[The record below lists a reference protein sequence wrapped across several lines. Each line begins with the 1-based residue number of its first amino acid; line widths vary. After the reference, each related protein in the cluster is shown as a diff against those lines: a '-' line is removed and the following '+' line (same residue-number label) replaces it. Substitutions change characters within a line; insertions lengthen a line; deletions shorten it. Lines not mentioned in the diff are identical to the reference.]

1 MATFNDILKGESDD
15 GYGIPSDAY
24 IKYQMDNMDR
34 VEHTYEDEMATYID
48 ALNGDHTDGREQ
60 FPQMDEN
67 KRVELEEMIAT
78 KLLEVVSQD
87 DLENAYYDM
96 QKEWAES
103 MPDEELMETAR
114 ELGITFEEK

>member
-1 MATFNDILKGESDD
+1 MPGFYDVLKGESDD
-15 GYGIPSDAY
+15 GYGVPSDAY

-34 VEHTYEDEMATYID
+34 VEHTNEDE
-48 ALNGDHTDGREQ
+48 
-60 FPQMDEN
+60 MDEN

-87 DLENAYYDM
+87 DLEDCYYEM

-103 MPDEELMETAR
+103 MQDDELIQTAK
-114 ELGITFEEK
+114 ELGIEI

>member
-1 MATFNDILKGESDD
+1 MPGFYDVLKGESDD
-15 GYGIPSDAY
+15 GYGVPSDAY

-34 VEHTYEDEMATYID
+34 VEHTNEDE
-48 ALNGDHTDGREQ
+48 
-60 FPQMDEN
+60 MDEN

-87 DLENAYYDM
+87 DLENAYYEM

-103 MPDEELMETAR
+103 MQDDELIQTAK
-114 ELGITFEEK
+114 ELGIEI

>member
-1 MATFNDILKGESDD
+1 MPGFYDTLKGESDD

-34 VEHTYEDEMATYID
+34 VEHTNED
-48 ALNGDHTDGREQ
+48 
-60 FPQMDEN
+60 QMDEN

-87 DLENAYYDM
+87 DLENTYYEM
-96 QKEWAES
+96 QKEWTETL
-103 MPDEELMETAR
+103 PDEELLQTAKD
-114 ELGITFEEK
+114 LGIEI

>member
-1 MATFNDILKGESDD
+1 MPGFSDVLKGESDD

-34 VEHTYEDEMATYID
+34 VEHTNED
-48 ALNGDHTDGREQ
+48 
-60 FPQMDEN
+60 QMDEN

-87 DLENAYYDM
+87 DLENTYYEM
-96 QKEWAES
+96 QKEWTETL
-103 MPDEELMETAR
+103 PDEELLQTAK
-114 ELGITFEEK
+114 ELGIEI

>member
-1 MATFNDILKGESDD
+1 MPGFYDVLKGESDD

-34 VEHTYEDEMATYID
+34 VEHTNEDEMANYID
-48 ALNGDHTDGREQ
+48 ALNGDHTDGSEQ
-60 FPQMDEN
+60 FPQMDTD

-87 DLENAYYDM
+87 DLENTYYEM
-96 QKEWAES
+96 QKEWTETL
-103 MPDEELMETAR
+103 PDEELLQTAKD
-114 ELGITFEEK
+114 LGIEF

>member
-1 MATFNDILKGESDD
+1 MPTFYDTLKGESDD

-34 VEHTYEDEMATYID
+34 VEHTDED
-48 ALNGDHTDGREQ
+48 
-60 FPQMDEN
+60 QMDEN

-87 DLENAYYDM
+87 DLENTYYEM
-96 QKEWAES
+96 QKEWTETL
-103 MPDEELMETAR
+103 PDEELLRTAKD
-114 ELGITFEEK
+114 LGIEI

>member
-1 MATFNDILKGESDD
+1 MPGFYDTLKGESDD

-34 VEHTYEDEMATYID
+34 VEHTNEDEMANYID
-48 ALNGDHTDGREQ
+48 ALNGDHTDGSEQ
-60 FPQMDEN
+60 FPQMDTD

-87 DLENAYYDM
+87 DLENTYYEM
-96 QKEWAES
+96 QKEWTETL
-103 MPDEELMETAR
+103 PDEELLQTAR
-114 ELGITFEEK
+114 DLGIEI

>member
-1 MATFNDILKGESDD
+1 MPGFYDTLKGESDD

-34 VEHTYEDEMATYID
+34 VEHTNED
-48 ALNGDHTDGREQ
+48 
-60 FPQMDEN
+60 QMDEN

-87 DLENAYYDM
+87 DLENTYYEM
-96 QKEWAES
+96 QKEWTETL
-103 MPDEELMETAR
+103 PDEELLQTAR
-114 ELGITFEEK
+114 NLGIEI

>member
-1 MATFNDILKGESDD
+1 MPGFYDTLKGEPED

-34 VEHTYEDEMATYID
+34 VEHTNEDEMANYID
-48 ALNGDHTDGREQ
+48 ALNGDHTDGSEQ
-60 FPQMDEN
+60 FPQMDTD

-87 DLENAYYDM
+87 DLENTYYEM
-96 QKEWAES
+96 QKEWTETL
-103 MPDEELMETAR
+103 PDEELLQTAR
-114 ELGITFEEK
+114 DLGIEI

>member
-1 MATFNDILKGESDD
+1 MPGFYDVLKGESDD

-34 VEHTYEDEMATYID
+34 VEHTDEDE
-48 ALNGDHTDGREQ
+48 
-60 FPQMDEN
+60 MDEN

-87 DLENAYYDM
+87 DLENTYYEM
-96 QKEWAES
+96 QKEWTETL
-103 MPDEELMETAR
+103 PDEELLQTAR
-114 ELGITFEEK
+114 NLGIEI

>member
-1 MATFNDILKGESDD
+1 MPGFYDVLKGESDD

-24 IKYQMDNMDR
+24 IKYQMDNRDKD
-34 VEHTYEDEMATYID
+34 EHTNEDEMATYID
-48 ALNGDHTDGREQ
+48 ALNGDHTDGSEQ
-60 FPQMDEN
+60 FPQMDTD

-87 DLENAYYDM
+87 DLEDCYYEM

-103 MPDEELMETAR
+103 MPDDELMQTAK
-114 ELGITFEEK
+114 ELGIEI

>member
-34 VEHTYEDEMATYID
+34 VEHTYEE
-48 ALNGDHTDGREQ
+48 
-60 FPQMDEN
+60 PMDEN

-87 DLENAYYDM
+87 DLENAYYEM
-96 QKEWAES
+96 QKEWTETL
-103 MPDEELMETAR
+103 PDEELTQTAR
-114 ELGITFEEK
+114 DLGIIFEEK